1 MELKLE
7 VYSPG
12 LELIGVLEICRSVIW
27 REYAFKAGSF
37 SVESLI
43 TPEVT
48 ALLVPDNILWI
59 EGNAAGIIEYVQDE
73 VDENGPYITVKGPLL
88 SGILERRILW
98 GRYAL
103 YDTAEGMMYSLVDDC
118 AVNPTRG
125 DVSARKIPGLVL
137 DKSVM
142 TGSEKIRKQQAG
154 GSLFET
160 LNEIGEA
167 NQTAFGVHFNAE
179 IPQMEFWARQG
190 VNRTIN
196 QNANEPVFYSTEL
209 DDVLSSEYT
218 YDSSEWRNVTLIA
231 GEGEGDNRV
240 YVTVEARPKIPVYAV
255 LLSADPLNGG
265 AVSGG
270 GTFEEN
276 ASVTVTAVPNAG
288 YVFVS
293 WKENGAT
300 VSTDM
305 SYAFEIT
312 DNRILKAVF
321 AKEIIKYTIIT
332 SAEPAGGGTVSGG
345 GTFEQG
351 RSITV
356 TAKPAKGYVFSA
368 WKENGITVS
377 SNSAY
382 TFELTSNRNLKAVF
396 AREILQYTVI
406 TSVEPAGGGTV
417 SGGGTFDE
425 NVSITVTATPVM
437 GYVFSEWRENG
448 ATVSTDGNYTF
459 TLTTNRNLKAVFAKE
474 IIKYIV
480 TTSVEPDSGGTTSGG
495 GTFDENASVTVTA
508 TPSVGYVFSAWKEN
522 GAAVSTDSNYTF
534 TLTTNRNLTAV
545 FAKEIKKYTVAASTE
560 PSGGGSALGGGAFDE
575 NTSVTV
581 TATPSA
587 GYIFSAWTENGATV
601 STDSSYTFTLTANR
615 NLTAVFAKEIIK
627 YTIATSVEPSGGGL
641 SSGGGTFEENS
652 SVTVT
657 ATPSAGYIFSAWTE
671 NGATAS
677 TNSSY
682 TFIITGNRNLTA
694 VFAKKCAI
702 SLSVEPSNG
711 GTASGGGEFF
721 QGTSITV
728 KAVSGSGYKFTGW
741 RKSGAIV
748 NTSES
753 YTFTV
758 TEDASLTAVFAVKKK
773 ELVYRGI
780 AEALGA
786 ARSNLA
792 AITVGNYA
800 LFGGGSTGKNSSI
813 VDAYDR
819 YLTRTTPTEI
829 STARTGLAAA
839 AIGNY
844 ALFGGGYTSN
854 GSSVVDAYDR
864 SLTRTTPT
872 ALSKARTGSAA
883 TAVGG
888 YALFGGGRSGKASG
902 YTTYTSTVDAYDSSL
917 TLTKPTALNTG
928 RISPAATTVGNY
940 ALFGGGSSGVTQDFK
955 CYSVVDAYDDSL
967 THTKPTSLSAAR
979 NGLAAATI
987 GNYALFGGG
996 YTGKYSSVV
1005 DAYDRSLTR
1014 TTPTGLSAARTS
1026 LAAVTLGDYAL
1037 FGGGKE
1043 SNYSSIVDAYDRSL
1057 TRTTPTALSKARS
1070 ALAAVTLGNYALFG
1084 GGQYGSSSNSSVVD
1098 IYAFE

>member
-27 REYAFKAGSF
+27 REYAFEAGSF

-103 YDTAEGMMYSLVDDC
+103 YDTAEGMMYSLVNDC

-142 TGSEKIRKQQAG
+142 AGSEKIRKQQAG
-154 GSLFET
+154 GSLLET
-160 LNEIGEA
+160 LSEIGEA

-406 TSVEPAGGGTV
+406 TSAEPDGGGTV

-425 NVSITVTATPVM
+425 NVSITVTATPAM

-545 FAKEIKKYTVAASTE
+545 FAKKIKKYTVAASTE

-587 GYIFSAWTENGATV
+587 GYIFSAW
-601 STDSSYTFTLTANR
+601 
-615 NLTAVFAKEIIK
+615 I
-627 YTIATSVEPSGGGL
+627 
-641 SSGGGTFEENS
+641 
-652 SVTVT
+652 
-657 ATPSAGYIFSAWTE
+657 E

-792 AITVGNYA
+792 AVTVGNYA

-819 YLTRTTPTEI
+819 YLTRTTPTEL

-872 ALSKARTGSAA
+872 ALSKARIGSAA

-955 CYSVVDAYDDSL
+955 CYSVVDAYDSSL